1 MPEDRIVGRGRRWLV
16 ALLVALSGG
25 ALAAP
30 EDDFRAGEKSYLAGD
45 VVGAMPPL
53 RRAADAGHA
62 KAQALYG
69 YILDKAEFNED
80 AAKYFRLAADQGN
93 ADGQYG
99 LGAMYA
105 AGEGVS
111 RDADAARQWN
121 ERAASQGHAQAIN
134 ALAQAFLAG
143 QLGFQPEAADAKGV
157 DWVRKA
163 ADRGFLPALDW
174 LAKGYRAGRF
184 GAVDVA
190 QAEKIEARMREL
202 RADSRRQKGRGKAN

>member
-1 MPEDRIVGRGRRWLV
+1 MRQSAAVKSLMLGLAMALWAAACV
-16 ALLVALSGG
+16 AI
-25 ALAAP
+25 AAP

-45 VVGAMPPL
+45 VVGAMPVL

-62 KAQALYG
+62 KAQALLG

-99 LGAMYA
+99 LGTLFAS
-105 AGEGVS
+105 GEGMAKDPV
-111 RDADAARQWN
+111 AARQWI
-121 ERAASQGHAQAIN
+121 ERAGAQGHAQAIN
-134 ALAQAFLAG
+134 ALAQAFLAS
-143 QLGFQPEAADAKGV
+143 QLGFKADPADTPGV
-157 DWVRKA
+157 DWVKKA

-174 LAKGYRAGRF
+174 LAKGWRAGSF
-184 GAVDVA
+184 GKVDLA

-202 RADSRRQKGRGKAN
+202 RADARRQKGRTKAN